1 VGEISDALRRAR
13 GESRENAE
21 EHTADESAAASERIA
36 KRVERRPDASRRR
49 PEPATAPIAEDVE
62 VLRRTL
68 AGDREGEWQ
77 ARAVAV
83 DRHSSAAESCRHLA
97 LRVRAELERRSLR
110 SVAVTGPLRG
120 EGKTTVACN
129 LALALASVSRGR
141 EIALVDLD
149 LRRPRVAADCRL
161 PAQTGIEEYLAGR
174 PSLREVCIAIEKPA
188 VDVFPALTPQESAHE
203 LLVQPS
209 FAALVQDL
217 ERRYSVAVFD
227 TPPTLL
233 VPDTRLILDQVGSF
247 IAVARC
253 GDTRERALRSMLD
266 LLPRERLLGTVLNEG
281 PLPTHSRQYAYYG
294 GDSSSLERQE

>member
-13 GESRENAE
+13 SESGGKAE
-21 EHTADESAAASERIA
+21 EHTAAGNAPASERSS
-36 KRVERRPDASRRR
+36 KRAERRPDASRRR
-49 PEPATAPIAEDVE
+49 PDPATAPIAEDLDA
-62 VLRRTL
+62 LRRTL
-68 AGDREGEWQ
+68 AGGRDGEWQ

-97 LRVRAELERRSLR
+97 LKVRAELERRSLR
-110 SVAVTGPLRG
+110 SLAVTGPLRG

-149 LRRPRVAADCRL
+149 LRRPRVAADFQL
-161 PAQTGIEEYLAGR
+161 SVETGIEEFLAGR
-174 PSLREVCIAIEKPA
+174 ASLREVCIAIEKPA
-188 VDVFPALTPQESAHE
+188 VDVFPAATPQVSAHE

-209 FAALVQDL
+209 FAAMVQDL
-217 ERRYSVAVFD
+217 ERRYSVVVFD

-233 VPDTRLILDQVGSF
+233 VPDTRLILDHVGSF

-253 GDTRERALRSMLD
+253 GDTRQRAMRSMLD
-266 LLPRERLLGTVLNEG
+266 LLPRDRLLGAALNEG

-294 GDSSSLERQE
+294 GDPSSLERQE